1 MRKNEK
7 DKELNLPTAIIQ
19 ARKGSTR
26 LPGKVMLNI
35 LGKTVL
41 WHVVNRV
48 SKTELIDG
56 FIIATT
62 TSLEDD
68 NIVEFCKENDIL
80 VSRGSENDVL
90 DRYYQCAKEYDIKDI
105 VRITS
110 DCPLHDPD
118 VIDMVIKEYL
128 IGDYDYVS
136 NTIEYTFPDGF
147 DVEVFSFNVLENAW
161 KNAKMPSEREHVTP
175 YIRKNED
182 FKKKNVYSSK
192 KYPLYRLTLDYPED
206 YEFIKKIYEGIGKEM
221 FYLDDIAKFLGK
233 HPELLKINQHIE
245 INEGYTAS
253 LKADA
258 RYMEEN
264 NRNVVENEYSQ
275 CLIIDGER
283 IYLRELN
290 EEDASQN
297 YRNWLNDPEVNK
309 FLETKKT
316 TIIELKE
323 YIKEKKDNPNCL
335 FLGIFLKDTKEHIG
349 NIKLEPIDFEN
360 KEATL
365 GILIGTKTYWGRSIC
380 TEAVKLLVNYAFN
393 DLNMDRITL
402 GVISENKAAIKCYIK
417 AGFEID
423 KIEHRT
429 IQHGEK
435 SYDKVIMCIEQSN
448 YEG

>member
-35 LGKTVL
+35 RGKPVL

-48 SKTELIDG
+48 SKTESIDG
-56 FIIATT
+56 LVVATT
-62 TSLEDD
+62 TDLEDD
-68 NIVEFCKENDIL
+68 IIAEFCKKNDIL
-80 VSRGSENDVL
+80 VFRGSENDVL

-118 VIDMVIKEYL
+118 VIDRVIKEYL

-136 NTIEYTFPDGF
+136 NTIEYTFPDGL
-147 DVEVFSFNVLENAW
+147 DVEVFSFDALEKAW
-161 KNAKMPSEREHVTP
+161 NNAKLSSEREHVTP
-175 YIRKNED
+175 YMRKNEE
-182 FKKKNVYSSK
+182 FMKENVSSSK
-192 KYPLYRLTLDYPED
+192 KYPLYRLTLDYLED
-206 YEFIKKIYEGIGKEM
+206 YEFIKRIYEGIGKEM
-221 FYLDDIAKFLGK
+221 FYIEDIAKFLGK
-233 HPELLKINQHIE
+233 NPELLKMNQHIE
-245 INEGYTAS
+245 MNEGYTAS
-253 LKADA
+253 LRADA
-258 RYMEEN
+258 RYMDEN
-264 NRNVVENEYSQ
+264 NREVAGDEYSQ
-275 CLIIDGER
+275 CLIIDGKR
-283 IYLRELN
+283 IYLRVLN
-290 EEDASQN
+290 VEDASQE
-297 YRNWLNDPEVNK
+297 YCNWLNDPIVNK

-323 YIKEKKDNPNCL
+323 YIEEKKDNPNCL
-335 FLGIFLKDTKEHIG
+335 FLGIFLKGTKEHIG

-380 TEAVKLLVNYAFN
+380 TEAVKLLVNYAFK
-393 DLNMDRITL
+393 DLNMDRIAL